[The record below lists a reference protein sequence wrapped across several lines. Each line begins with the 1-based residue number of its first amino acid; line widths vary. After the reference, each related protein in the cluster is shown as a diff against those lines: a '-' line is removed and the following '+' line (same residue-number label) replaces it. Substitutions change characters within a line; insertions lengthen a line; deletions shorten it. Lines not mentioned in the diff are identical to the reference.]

1 MTALN
6 RSTRR
11 RLQKLQ
17 QVPSVWEGDRRC
29 LPAALNTHSPVEL
42 LEHGGDCVLWVDGS
56 QGMVRAM
63 DIVPAEA
70 GPEVIVR
77 TLLQAMEYPQGAAK
91 PARPQ
96 KVLVQD
102 REIQFFLRGALQ
114 DLGIT
119 IDYVPELPL
128 IEEIFRS
135 LQDVV
140 SIEPPQLPPQYEAS
154 LLEKAHQIWDDAPW
168 ELLGDHQIIAIQ
180 LNQWDIGTLYASVM
194 GLLGMEYGIL
204 LYRSVDSLRQFRQ
217 QMLADKSLEQMEA
230 AFLRQDCL
238 FLTFEAGSDATNEDE
253 DPDLANLPL
262 SEIQPMFGNL
272 HPMEGL
278 RAFLHDE
285 EAIAVLVA
293 LEALHRF
300 FQRHRTRLTG
310 EEFPVISSRYRIPIP
325 QEDGSQQQVSVKVE
339 TLPDLADELLE
350 MGDLTEED
358 SLDNLLAFP
367 MQAPILRDDLF
378 PQDAYFS
385 LGMMPWSVVEQLRQ
399 TVKWYQSGEVTQAG
413 DGLPI
418 VLIQTSQPK
427 AKALVEAL
435 QSAGGVEAIYFNPGE
450 DPINGDRYDLG
461 ILKTNNGELHLF
473 SEFFED
479 DPVHIKARQKWDQRS
494 KKTKGWCGLVIA
506 RGLKGASRGNPQLK
520 DLLGLFEVRSRSASD
535 LNMGILQLL
544 PQVD

>member
-1 MTALN
+1 
-6 RSTRR
+6 
-11 RLQKLQ
+11 
-17 QVPSVWEGDRRC
+17 
-29 LPAALNTHSPVEL
+29 
-42 LEHGGDCVLWVDGS
+42 
-56 QGMVRAM
+56 
-63 DIVPAEA
+63 
-70 GPEVIVR
+70 
-77 TLLQAMEYPQGAAK
+77 
-91 PARPQ
+91 
-96 KVLVQD
+96 
-102 REIQFFLRGALQ
+102 
-114 DLGIT
+114 
-119 IDYVPELPL
+119 
-128 IEEIFRS
+128 
-135 LQDVV
+135 
-140 SIEPPQLPPQYEAS
+140 
-154 LLEKAHQIWDDAPW
+154 
-168 ELLGDHQIIAIQ
+168 
-180 LNQWDIGTLYASVM
+180 
-194 GLLGMEYGIL
+194 
-204 LYRSVDSLRQFRQ
+204 
-217 QMLADKSLEQMEA
+217 
-230 AFLRQDCL
+230 
-238 FLTFEAGSDATNEDE
+238 
-253 DPDLANLPL
+253 
-262 SEIQPMFGNL
+262 
-272 HPMEGL
+272 
-278 RAFLHDE
+278 
-285 EAIAVLVA
+285 
-293 LEALHRF
+293 
-300 FQRHRTRLTG
+300 
-310 EEFPVISSRYRIPIP
+310 
-325 QEDGSQQQVSVKVE
+325 
-339 TLPDLADELLE
+339 LLE

>member
-300 FQRHRTRLTG
+300 FQRHRPRLAG